1 MFKISL
7 NRVHDKVEIKEGDEK
22 IMLHVDSDPM
32 RMVAG
37 LSQAQKMLQELN
49 KDSSDEETDKAA
61 LFFATVIFGKE
72 QAETLVAFYHNDA
85 ACVINVCG
93 QYFSKRLGKLITNAQ
108 KKMK

>member
-22 IMLHVDSDPM
+22 IMLRVDSDPM

-61 LFFATVIFGKE
+61 LFFASVIFGKE

>member
-49 KDSSDEETDKAA
+49 KDSRDEETDKAA
-61 LFFATVIFGKE
+61 QYFATVIFGKE

>member
-22 IMLHVDSDPM
+22 IMLRVDSDPM

-61 LFFATVIFGKE
+61 LYFATVIFGKE

>member
-61 LFFATVIFGKE
+61 QYFATVIFGKE

>member
-22 IMLHVDSDPM
+22 IMLRVDSDPM

>member
-7 NRVHDKVEIKEGDEK
+7 NRVHDRVEIKEGDEK
-22 IMLHVDSDPM
+22 IMLRVDSDPM

>member
-93 QYFSKRLGKLITNAQ
+93 QYFSKRLGKLITAAQ

>member
-61 LFFATVIFGKE
+61 RYFATVIFGKE

>member
-72 QAETLVAFYHNDA
+72 QAGTLVAYYHNDA

>member
-61 LFFATVIFGKE
+61 QYFATVIFGKE

-93 QYFSKRLGKLITNAQ
+93 QYFSKRLGKLITTAQ

>member
-22 IMLHVDSDPM
+22 IMLRVDSDPM

-61 LFFATVIFGKE
+61 QYFATVIFGKE